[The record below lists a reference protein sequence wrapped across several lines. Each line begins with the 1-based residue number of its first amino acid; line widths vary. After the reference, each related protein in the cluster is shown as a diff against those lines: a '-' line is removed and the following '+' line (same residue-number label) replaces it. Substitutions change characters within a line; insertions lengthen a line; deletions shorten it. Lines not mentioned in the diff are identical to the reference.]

1 MNVTAAKEKLAEKKE
16 QLLQLT
22 GDFSKTY
29 LNEEYEVVVKKLI
42 DKMARKRDMPFISGK
57 IEIWAAAII
66 HALGTV
72 NFLFDEDTHPYAS
85 VTDINEYFHTNKST
99 VSQKSKKIRDMFN
112 MSYFDSEFATESVK
126 QENPLNNMSMING
139 LLVPNDMIKTDLDDG
154 N

>member
-1 MNVTAAKEKLAEKKE
+1 MNVAAAKEKLAEKKE

-42 DKMARKRDMPFISGK
+42 DKMARKRDVPFIAGK

-72 NFLFDEDTHPYAS
+72 NFLFDESTQPYAS